1 MVSAGNDVMVI
12 AFPVTQYV
20 EVVNTKFDEL
30 AGTV

>member
-1 MVSAGNDVMVI
+1 MLSGGNIELFI